1 MSSAYP
7 DRDQRHTP
15 KRDVKPASVEEDKK
29 VEEKE
34 RQEEEKEKE
43 QRRLERQKA
52 TEKYQQELDTYHQ
65 ELNGTAKP
73 APPKKKRF
81 CSIL

>member
-15 KRDVKPASVEEDKK
+15 KRDVKPASVEEDMK
-29 VEEKE
+29 V
-34 RQEEEKEKE
+34 EEKEKE